1 MVQISFDKVSKSYG
15 SVMALK
21 ELSLE
26 VEDGEFLVLVGPS
39 GCGKSTA
46 LRLLAGLEEVS
57 GGRITIGDRIV
68 NNVSAKDRDLA
79 MVFQSYALYPH
90 MSVYDNIA
98 FGLKIRKVPR
108 REIAERVNEAAR
120 ILGIEELLR
129 RKPRQLSGGQ
139 RQRVAIGR
147 AIVRQPAAFLLD
159 EPLCNLDAK
168 LRVQTRAELAKL
180 HERLGAT
187 FLYVTHDQ
195 VEAMTMASRIAVL
208 NEGELQQLGTPQ
220 DLYDTPAN
228 LFVAGFIGSPA
239 MNFFRAMVTQ
249 TDGGYRI
256 DAGAFKLDLAT
267 AGGPDL
273 RALVDKETILGIR
286 PEHIHDPMFLS
297 PGVVPAVIETSVDIV
312 EAIGSETYLH
322 LSTDGKQFIARVDAR
337 SRAQAGQ
344 RFGAALDL
352 SRVYL
357 FDPASDLT
365 VKRLGGPGLAGAGLA
380 TPA

>member
-1 MVQISFDKVSKSYG
+1 
-15 SVMALK
+15 MA
-21 ELSLE
+21 SSSCWS
-26 VEDGEFLVLVGPS
+26 DPS

-46 LRLLAGLEEVS
+46 LRLLTGLEEVS

-139 RQRVAIGR
+139 RQRVALGR

-159 EPLCNLDAK
+159 EPLSNLDAK

-357 FDPASDLT
+357 FDPASDLA
-365 VKRLGGPGLAGAGLA
+365 VKRLGGPDLAGAGLA